1 MVTPS
6 KCECRRSA
14 VLCFSHTDAVFA
26 VQQKHES
33 LSHLVFDALEN
44 ICPEQF
50 REVCRSIQSFHEDL
64 DKDGNDCLHAA
75 FGMQGVL
82 CRVPE
87 YVDSIAQV
95 SNSFMWARAVIEET
109 AADVAAAASW
119 EALVESC
126 GRQFRMLSAIAEK
139 PSSHWS
145 SRNQDRA
152 LLNGLQP
159 LPLLSASKLPSG
171 EGDRLRPEPESLT
184 SFGTSW
190 SCKRGNPRQQ
200 PKSQGAAAELLDGAA
215 NPAAKVAFA
224 GSTLQALGHLACKD
238 GPVEDKLS
246 RSVESARLAF
256 TELWEE
262 IPDVESAAAS
272 MKEVLQGDCSCWSR
286 ASSSFERLSNACSYA
301 ACETALLVVK
311 CCSGTESWQK
321 PTKNLEALSAAVAAF
336 AAVQNVASEVSD
348 SGFDPPP
355 RAQLEGQW
363 KHCPF
368 VAGSFGQPCLA
379 SMLSCL
385 LILIPIAVWSA
396 QALPKSGAK
405 KAKAAHQE
413 DLHACRIALK
423 DLLQGLVRAIDMQS
437 ETAASAAKKEASEL
451 LPQRKS
457 ALAASLTGK
466 AAEEFEALRTETEN
480 AILDT
485 QRKQLKGLGDILGQ
499 RSMLLKSRG
508 AFKP

>member
-1 MVTPS
+1 M
-6 KCECRRSA
+6 RW
-14 VLCFSHTDAVFA
+14 
-26 VQQKHES
+26 Q
-33 LSHLVFDALEN
+33 
-44 ICPEQF
+44 
-50 REVCRSIQSFHEDL
+50 
-64 DKDGNDCLHAA
+64 
-75 FGMQGVL
+75 
-82 CRVPE
+82 
-87 YVDSIAQV
+87 
-95 SNSFMWARAVIEET
+95 
-109 AADVAAAASW
+109 
-119 EALVESC
+119 
-126 GRQFRMLSAIAEK
+126 
-139 PSSHWS
+139 
-145 SRNQDRA
+145 
-152 LLNGLQP
+152 
-159 LPLLSASKLPSG
+159 
-171 EGDRLRPEPESLT
+171 GDRLRPEPESLT

-355 RAQLEGQW
+355 RAELEGQW